1 MIRLI
6 GILIGIVILVGVVMT
21 GSYVFD
27 TYLISPD
34 DEAQTISFVVE
45 EGTSVEGIAKNL
57 EEQGII
63 TSAFFFKVYTKLS
76 DSVLQAGTFEFTPGM
91 NIRSVVREL
100 GYAKAEEIQVTIP
113 EGYTLAQIG
122 EVIVEA
128 MPEIESTDWESV
140 ANGSGSI
147 DSPQAGR
154 RGLADEILAGIPSDQ
169 GLEGY
174 LFPDTYRFRS
184 DANAA
189 TVAETMVLTLKRR
202 LAENNIAIPRNL
214 IFEGG
219 LTFHE
224 MITLASIVEREVRS
238 PEDMK
243 IVAGIFYTRMKIGMA
258 LQADS
263 TVNYV
268 TGKSDSAVSLEDSR
282 VDSPYNTYQN
292 LGLPPGPI
300 SNPGM
305 NAILA
310 VLNPTDSDYL
320 YFLTTDEGEVI
331 YAKTFDEHVSN
342 KYQYLK

>member
-6 GILIGIVILVGVVMT
+6 GIFIGIAVLVGIIMT
-21 GSYVFD
+21 GSYMFD

-34 DEAQTISFVVE
+34 DDAQAVSFTVE
-45 EGTSVEGIAKNL
+45 EGASVEQIAKEL
-57 EEQGII
+57 EEKEII
-63 TSAFFFKVYTKLS
+63 TSSFFFKVYTKLS
-76 DSVLQAGTFEFTPGM
+76 DSVLQAGTFELKPGM
-91 NIRSVVREL
+91 SLRSVVQEL

-128 MPEIESTDWESV
+128 MPEIEAADWEAVVS
-140 ANGSGSI
+140 AS
-147 DSPQAGR
+147 GR
-154 RGLADEILAGIPSDQ
+154 RVLAEDEILAGIPSDQ

-184 DANAA
+184 DATAA
-189 TVAETMVLTLKRR
+189 AVVETMVLTLKRR
-202 LAENNIAIPRNL
+202 LAENDIAIPRNL

-224 MITLASIVEREVRS
+224 MITLASIVEREVRT

-243 IVAGIFYTRMKIGMA
+243 LVAGIFYTRMKIGMA

-268 TGKSDSAVSLEDSR
+268 TGKNDTAISLEDSR
-282 VDSPYNTYQN
+282 VVSPYNTYQN
-292 LGLPPGPI
+292 LGLPPGSI

-310 VLNPTDSDYL
+310 VLSPTDSDYL
-320 YFLTTDEGEVI
+320 YFLTTDEGEVV
-331 YAKTFDEHVSN
+331 YAKTFDEHIAN
-342 KYQYLK
+342 KYQYIK

>member
-6 GILIGIVILVGVVMT
+6 GILIGMAVLIGVVMA

-34 DEAQTISFVVE
+34 EGAQAISFSVE
-45 EGTSVEGIAKNL
+45 EGASVQQIAKNL

-76 DSVLQAGTFEFTPGM
+76 GSVLQAGTFELTPGM
-91 NIRSVVREL
+91 NVRSVVREL
-100 GYAKAEEIQVTIP
+100 GYAKAEEIEVTIP

-128 MPEIESTDWESV
+128 MPEIESADWEAVVS
-140 ANGSGSI
+140 A
-147 DSPQAGR
+147 AGR
-154 RGLADEILAGIPSDQ
+154 RVLAEDEVLTGIPSDQ

-184 DANAA
+184 DATAQ
-189 TVAETMVLTLKRR
+189 TVVETMILTLKRR
-202 LAENNIAIPRNL
+202 LAENDITIPRNL

-224 MITLASIVEREVRS
+224 MITLASIVEREVRD

-243 IVAGIFYTRMKIGMA
+243 LVAGIFYTRMKIGMA

-268 TGKSDSAVSLEDSR
+268 TGKSDTAVSLEDSR

-331 YAKTFDEHVSN
+331 YAKTFDEHVAN

>member
-1 MIRLI
+1 
-6 GILIGIVILVGVVMT
+6 MT
-21 GSYVFD
+21 V
-27 TYLISPD
+27 TV
-34 DEAQTISFVVE
+34 DEGA
-45 EGTSVEGIAKNL
+45 SVDEIARQL
-57 EEQGII
+57 QEQEVI
-63 TSAFFFKVYTKLS
+63 TSAFFFKIYTKLS
-76 DSVLQAGTFEFTPGM
+76 DSVLQAGTFELAKGM
-91 NIRSVVREL
+91 SIRSVARVL
-100 GYAKAEEIQVTIP
+100 GYAQAEEVQVTIP
-113 EGYTLAQIG
+113 EGFTAAQIG
-122 EVIVEA
+122 EVIAEA
-128 MPEIESTDWESV
+128 LPEIELADWESIV
-140 ANGSGSI
+140 NT
-147 DSPQAGR
+147 
-154 RGLADEILAGIPSDQ
+154 RGGIGGDEILGGIPSGQ

-174 LFPDTYRFRS
+174 LFPDTYRFRM
-184 DANAA
+184 DADAA
-189 TVAETMVLTLKRR
+189 TVAQSMVLTLKRR
-202 LAENNIAIPRNL
+202 LAENDILLPRNL

-243 IVAGIFYTRMKIGMA
+243 LVAGIFFTRMKIGMA

-268 TGKSDSAVSLEDSR
+268 TGKSDASVSLEDSR

-320 YFLTTDEGEVI
+320 YFLTTNEGEVV
-331 YAKTFDEHVSN
+331 YAKSFNEHVAN

>member
-6 GILIGIVILVGVVMT
+6 GILLGMALLVGIVLS
-21 GSYVFD
+21 GSYIFD
-27 TYLISPD
+27 AYLVSPD
-34 DEAQTISFVVE
+34 DDAQAVSITIE
-45 EGTSVEGIAKNL
+45 EGASVEAIATQL
-57 EEQGII
+57 EDEGII
-63 TSAFFFKVYTKLS
+63 TSKFFFKMYTRLS
-76 DSVLQAGTFEFTPGM
+76 DAVLQAGIFELKPGM
-91 NIRSVVREL
+91 SLRSVVQEL
-100 GYAKAEEIQVTIP
+100 GYAAAQEVQITIP
-113 EGYTLAQIG
+113 EGFTIDQIG
-122 EVIVEA
+122 EVVVEA
-128 MPEIESTDWESV
+128 LPEIELTDWKAVVS
-140 ANGSGSI
+140 A
-147 DSPQAGR
+147 QGR
-154 RGLADEILAGIPSDQ
+154 RVLTEDEILAGIPNDQ

-174 LFPDTYRFRS
+174 LFPDTYRFRA
-184 DANAA
+184 DANAS
-189 TVAETMVLTLKRR
+189 TVVETMILTLQRR
-202 LAENNIAIPRNL
+202 LAENDIAIPRNL

-224 MITLASIVEREVRS
+224 MLTLASIVEREVRD

-243 IVAGIFYTRMKIGMA
+243 LVAGVFYTRMKIGMA

-268 TGKSDSAVSLEDSR
+268 TGKDDASVSLEDSK
-282 VDSPYNTYQN
+282 VHSPYNTYQN

-320 YFLTTDEGEVI
+320 YFLTTDEGEVV
-331 YAKTFDEHVSN
+331 YAKTFDEHVRN

>member
-6 GILIGIVILVGVVMT
+6 GILIGIAILVGIVMT

-27 TYLISPD
+27 AYLISPD
-34 DEAQTISFVVE
+34 DGAQTLSFTVE
-45 EGTSVEGIAKNL
+45 EGAPVESIAKNL

-76 DSVLQAGTFEFTPGM
+76 DSVLQAGTFELAQGM
-91 NIRSVVREL
+91 NLRSVVREL
-100 GYAKAEEIQVTIP
+100 GYAKAEEIQITIP
-113 EGYTLAQIG
+113 EGYTLAHIG

-128 MPEIESTDWESV
+128 MPEIESADWEAVVS
-140 ANGSGSI
+140 S
-147 DSPQAGR
+147 AGR
-154 RGLADEILAGIPSDQ
+154 RVLTEDEVLAGIPSDQ

-184 DANAA
+184 DASAQ
-189 TVAETMVLTLKRR
+189 TVVETMVLTLKRR
-202 LAENNIAIPRNL
+202 LAENDIAIPRNL
-214 IFEGG
+214 VFEGG

-224 MITLASIVEREVRS
+224 MITLASIVEREVRG

-243 IVAGIFYTRMKIGMA
+243 LVAGIFYTRMKIGMA

-268 TGKSDSAVSLEDSR
+268 TGKDTPAISLEDSR
-282 VDSPYNTYQN
+282 IDSLYNTYRN

-310 VLNPTDSDYL
+310 VLNPTDSDAV

-331 YAKTFDEHVSN
+331 YAQTFDEHVAN

>member
-1 MIRLI
+1 MIKLI
-6 GILIGIVILVGVVMT
+6 GILIGIALLVGIVMT

-27 TYLISPD
+27 TYLISSD
-34 DEAQTISFVVE
+34 DNAQAISFVVE
-45 EGTSVEGIAKNL
+45 EGASVESIAKNL
-57 EEQGII
+57 EAQGIV

-76 DSVLQAGTFEFTPGM
+76 DSVLQAGTFELTQGM
-91 NIRSVVREL
+91 NLRSVVREL
-100 GYAKAEEIQVTIP
+100 GYAKAEEIEVTIP
-113 EGYTLAQIG
+113 EGYTLMQIG
-122 EVIVEA
+122 DVIVEA
-128 MPEIESTDWESV
+128 MPEIETADWESAV
-140 ANGSGSI
+140 SGQ
-147 DSPQAGR
+147 DLRLLAGI
-154 RGLADEILAGIPSDQ
+154 EILNGIPSDQ

-174 LFPDTYRFRS
+174 LFPDTYRFRA

-189 TVAETMVLTLKRR
+189 TVAETMILTLKRR
-202 LAENNIAIPRNL
+202 LAENDIAIPRNL
-214 IFEGG
+214 VFEGG

-224 MITLASIVEREVRS
+224 MITLASIVEREVRD

-243 IVAGIFYTRMKIGMA
+243 LVAGIFYTRMKIGMA

-268 TGKSDSAVSLEDSR
+268 TGKSDTAVSLEDSR

-310 VLNPTDSDYL
+310 VLDPTDSEYL
-320 YFLTTDEGEVI
+320 YFLTTEEGEVI
-331 YAKTFDEHVSN
+331 YAQTFDEHVAN
-342 KYQYLK
+342 KRQYLR

>member
-1 MIRLI
+1 MGLI
-6 GILIGIVILVGVVMT
+6 LGIAILVGVVMS

-34 DEAQTISFVVE
+34 KDAPSVTVSIQ
-45 EGTSVEGIAKNL
+45 EGTSVDAIAGQL
-57 EEQGII
+57 EEEGII
-63 TSAFFFKVYTKLS
+63 TSKFFFKVYIRLS
-76 DSVLQAGTFEFTPGM
+76 DAVLQAGTFELQPGM
-91 NIRSVVREL
+91 SVRAVVREL
-100 GYAKAEEIQVTIP
+100 GYAAAQEVQVTIP
-113 EGYTLAQIG
+113 EGYTMAQIG
-122 EVIVEA
+122 EVVVEA
-128 MPEIESTDWESV
+128 LPEIESADWESIV
-140 ANGSGSI
+140 NA
-147 DSPQAGR
+147 QGR
-154 RGLADEILAGIPSDQ
+154 RVLTEDEVLIGIPNDQ

-174 LFPDTYRFRS
+174 LFPDTYRFRA
-184 DANAA
+184 DASAA

-202 LAENNIAIPRNL
+202 LAENDITIPRNL
-214 IFEGG
+214 VFEGG

-224 MITLASIVEREVRS
+224 MLTLASIVEREVRS

-243 IVAGIFYTRMKIGMA
+243 LVAGIFYTRMKIGMA

-268 TGKSDSAVSLEDSR
+268 TGKDDPAVSLEDSR
-282 VDSPYNTYQN
+282 VDSLYNTYQN

-300 SNPGM
+300 ANPGM
-305 NAILA
+305 HAILA

-331 YAKTFDEHVSN
+331 YAQTFDQHVAN